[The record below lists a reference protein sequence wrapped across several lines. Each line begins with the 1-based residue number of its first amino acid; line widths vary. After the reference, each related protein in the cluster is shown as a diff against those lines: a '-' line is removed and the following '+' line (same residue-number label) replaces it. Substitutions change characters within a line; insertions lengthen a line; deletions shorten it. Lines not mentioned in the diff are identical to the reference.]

1 MRYNIL
7 FFLLCALCIEVKAT
21 HVIGGTMTYEC
32 LGNNTYRVTF
42 IMLRDC
48 INGVAQFDAPAAVG
62 IFDNNG
68 NLLTK
73 LGNNGIFYL
82 NYTKQSIPLDRSL
95 IKDACIL
102 APTPTDCIEEA
113 KYTADIVL
121 PVRAGGYNLIYQRCC
136 RNKVIQNIVEPLFTG
151 ASWNIILPE
160 TALKTCNSSP
170 LFKKWSP
177 TLLCAGKEYN
187 FDHSAIDYDSD
198 SLVYS
203 LWTPQRFSQESAIPI
218 PIPPNNQSS
227 DITWIPNVYNQN
239 NQLGGKTNPFTI
251 DSRTGMIS
259 AIPQILGHFLLG
271 IKVQEYRNGQ
281 LLSTVYR
288 DWEVSVSNCA
298 DFVSEN
304 ADHFTICPGDTNN
317 LQFLLNDSDSAKY
330 KYAWKQNPL
339 IIGDSNTAS
348 PKITFTTPGTYT
360 LYATIDS
367 RMGCILNDSIQVH
380 VMNKGKLDFSYTLV
394 GNEVSFKNNSQD
406 VNSFKWDFGVSNTNN
421 DTSTSENPKF
431 KYTDPG
437 IYTITLWNDDQCTLP
452 IVKQILVNF
461 EITDSITACV
471 NTTVNIN
478 NRSNLSYRY
487 DWSPAHLL
495 SNANSA
501 NPTTTVNTATPT
513 WFVSPLID
521 TITGEVVGSQ
531 KVLVSPFTIPGVTIN
546 EYTICEGDT
555 VQINNI
561 IPDSLRTR
569 YDYSW
574 ETNSIIIQGQNT
586 DQPTITSPTES
597 EILLYVMRID
607 KTTGCIYRDSLLVK
621 LKRKPA
627 LDFEMLQTSALITI
641 KFNALADSSITHFK
655 WDFGVTGVNSDTSVN
670 RNPLFMYPAAGNYP
684 VTLTT
689 SDGCGNEITKIINV
703 LLPDPFVLKDT
714 LIVCKNDLLN
724 LNPGANSSYRYEW
737 SPSDKVNIA
746 TAINPVFIADS
757 SRLFT
762 ATLYDSATNIHV
774 GTLMVYVMVPT
785 INTIIKDTI
794 PVCGQAQQELNP
806 GENTSVTYEW
816 TPSTGLNN
824 PFAANPIASVN
835 KQTKYFVKITDTLS
849 KCQVADSILV
859 LPYLADIRITQD
871 SLSTCRNAPVALN
884 PDGLQDTNLV
894 YKWSPGKLL
903 NDSTLYNPIAKVNS
917 TTLFT
922 MQVTDKRFAECT
934 ISKTIQLLVIAV
946 PELDSVSLPDS
957 VLVCSGV
964 PTAINPNA
972 NQRLKYVWAP
982 AQFFDQ
988 PNSPNPNIL
997 VSNTQLVTVRISDAT
1012 NPQCDTVRQIKI
1024 IPSSVNVTARFR
1036 DSVTC
1041 TDNPVRLSAMADKSK
1056 VRFEW
1061 FDGNQSIAKTDT
1073 VQIIPSVRK
1082 VYKVVG
1088 TDSLGCMNMDT
1099 VSIASAKIT
1108 TDASSA
1114 SPQGIC
1120 PGQTTKLNVQTS
1132 GSSTGLIYSW
1142 SPASAIQSGVNTSN
1156 PEVKPTTS
1164 TLFTVTVTNSNGCIS
1179 MDTVTVKVHPVTTVT
1194 ASAVPP
1200 TIRWGQSS
1208 QITSTNIPGYSY
1220 RWSPTDLLSNS
1231 SISNPIA
1238 KPTNT
1243 TVYTATVT
1251 SPDGC
1256 VQSVPVT
1263 ITVLQPEC
1271 AEPFIFLPNA
1281 FTPNGDGKND
1291 VLYLRA
1297 NNITSMT
1304 LMIYN
1309 RWGQKV
1315 FESRSQNDGW
1325 DGTFKGKKLYPD
1337 AFGYYLTV
1345 DCGNGQKFQKKGNV
1359 TILK

>member
-1 MRYNIL
+1 
-7 FFLLCALCIEVKAT
+7 
-21 HVIGGTMTYEC
+21 
-32 LGNNTYRVTF
+32 
-42 IMLRDC
+42 
-48 INGVAQFDAPAAVG
+48 
-62 IFDNNG
+62 
-68 NLLTK
+68 
-73 LGNNGIFYL
+73 
-82 NYTKQSIPLDRSL
+82 
-95 IKDACIL
+95 
-102 APTPTDCIEEA
+102 
-113 KYTADIVL
+113 
-121 PVRAGGYNLIYQRCC
+121 
-136 RNKVIQNIVEPLFTG
+136 
-151 ASWNIILPE
+151 
-160 TALKTCNSSP
+160 
-170 LFKKWSP
+170 
-177 TLLCAGKEYN
+177 
-187 FDHSAIDYDSD
+187 
-198 SLVYS
+198 
-203 LWTPQRFSQESAIPI
+203 
-218 PIPPNNQSS
+218 
-227 DITWIPNVYNQN
+227 
-239 NQLGGKTNPFTI
+239 
-251 DSRTGMIS
+251 
-259 AIPQILGHFLLG
+259 
-271 IKVQEYRNGQ
+271 
-281 LLSTVYR
+281 
-288 DWEVSVSNCA
+288 
-298 DFVSEN
+298 
-304 ADHFTICPGDTNN
+304 
-317 LQFLLNDSDSAKY
+317 
-330 KYAWKQNPL
+330 
-339 IIGDSNTAS
+339 
-348 PKITFTTPGTYT
+348 
-360 LYATIDS
+360 
-367 RMGCILNDSIQVH
+367 
-380 VMNKGKLDFSYTLV
+380 
-394 GNEVSFKNNSQD
+394 
-406 VNSFKWDFGVSNTNN
+406 
-421 DTSTSENPKF
+421 
-431 KYTDPG
+431 
-437 IYTITLWNDDQCTLP
+437 
-452 IVKQILVNF
+452 
-461 EITDSITACV
+461 
-471 NTTVNIN
+471 
-478 NRSNLSYRY
+478 
-487 DWSPAHLL
+487 
-495 SNANSA
+495 
-501 NPTTTVNTATPT
+501 
-513 WFVSPLID
+513 
-521 TITGEVVGSQ
+521 
-531 KVLVSPFTIPGVTIN
+531 
-546 EYTICEGDT
+546 
-555 VQINNI
+555 
-561 IPDSLRTR
+561 
-569 YDYSW
+569 
-574 ETNSIIIQGQNT
+574 
-586 DQPTITSPTES
+586 
-597 EILLYVMRID
+597 
-607 KTTGCIYRDSLLVK
+607 
-621 LKRKPA
+621 
-627 LDFEMLQTSALITI
+627 
-641 KFNALADSSITHFK
+641 
-655 WDFGVTGVNSDTSVN
+655 
-670 RNPLFMYPAAGNYP
+670 
-684 VTLTT
+684 
-689 SDGCGNEITKIINV
+689 
-703 LLPDPFVLKDT
+703 
-714 LIVCKNDLLN
+714 
-724 LNPGANSSYRYEW
+724 
-737 SPSDKVNIA
+737 
-746 TAINPVFIADS
+746 
-757 SRLFT
+757 
-762 ATLYDSATNIHV
+762 
-774 GTLMVYVMVPT
+774 
-785 INTIIKDTI
+785 
-794 PVCGQAQQELNP
+794 
-806 GENTSVTYEW
+806 
-816 TPSTGLNN
+816 
-824 PFAANPIASVN
+824 
-835 KQTKYFVKITDTLS
+835 
-849 KCQVADSILV
+849 
-859 LPYLADIRITQD
+859 
-871 SLSTCRNAPVALN
+871 
-884 PDGLQDTNLV
+884 
-894 YKWSPGKLL
+894 
-903 NDSTLYNPIAKVNS
+903 
-917 TTLFT
+917 

-997 VSNTQLVTVRISDAT
+997 VRNTQLVTVRISDAT
-1012 NPQCDTVRQIKI
+1012 NPQCDTERQIKI